1 MSGILANA
9 GPPGATSSQFLP
21 ENTPSDHR
29 CDFAFGF
36 LHGFFFFFLIDL
48 TFKIAWSQL
57 IFKVHGRS
65 LLLYVT
71 NFINYVF
78 LVF

>member
-1 MSGILANA
+1 MQAPRE
-9 GPPGATSSQFLP
+9 PPAPSSYLRTHHLTTDVISP
-21 ENTPSDHR
+21 LVS
-29 CDFAFGF
+29 CMV
-36 LHGFFFFFLIDL
+36 FFFFFLIDL